1 MAKVLKKVLILAG
14 IFLVVA
20 AGVFFLLPRDREEV
34 SADYQALE
42 SATLPVVSLTV
53 EEQTVN
59 VLYGYTSEMDE
70 AYMGETLTPLPE
82 DRQLPVTVSS
92 YGNTVTGISYEIRS
106 EDGSNLI
113 ERNSVTAWDTQ
124 GDTIQAVIPVQ
135 DLISRDTEYR
145 LKLLIS
151 TESREEIAYYTRII
165 WGTDMRTSE
174 MLSYVQSFHNATFS
188 SEEASQYA
196 VNLEIDG
203 SADNGT
209 LSYTNIHS
217 SFDQLTWGELN
228 PSQVG
233 EAQIQILQMSSTFGS
248 FLVRYEI
255 QAEGENDRLGTYLAE
270 EYFCLQWSAQRFY
283 LMAYERNVRQVF
295 EATADTITSDRIE
308 FGVVDP
314 SQVTVADS
322 GTPESTANGEKQYQ
336 VFVVGGELWSY
347 CPENGEAVKIFTFLD
362 SSETGWRR
370 NHQEYG
376 VQTVNVD
383 TQGNV
388 EFFVYG
394 YMNQGAH
401 EGTTGLAYYRYVKAD
416 NALQE
421 VFYISSDK
429 PFQVLQEGIETL
441 AYKSSRDLLYLKF
454 DNNVYAVDYVGNEFV
469 VVVENTEARGFIVN
483 EAQDAIAW
491 MEGENLQEADTVRVL
506 YLDSGESYT
515 LEAAEGEYLRTQG
528 FIDQDC
534 ICTVGRSSEI
544 QHSGLED
551 LYPQYALTI
560 TGRDG
565 EEISRY
571 QYDGIY
577 IASVEVEQGQVHLS
591 RLSQNSSG
599 GYEYTSPDTL
609 MQSNAENTGDGNGLE
624 SETVERRQRI
634 WYLPLSSQAGGETL
648 SVTSPNRILYGESSA
663 MDLSQYAED
672 EGAERYYAYAYGHL
686 VSVQEQAGDA
696 ISQVYDQ
703 MGWVV
708 SSQGKMI
715 WRRQERATQISM
727 TVEGEA
733 SLTSSQSRLEGC
745 LEAMLQLLGYG
756 QDIGSR
762 LDAGESARAIL
773 EELLPGTVLNL
784 SGCTLRQ
791 LFYYLDAG
799 TPVVAVSPDR
809 EFLLLVGY
817 DQYNVDLY
825 DPLSG
830 ETYKMGQNDAEN
842 YFTEAGSQYL
852 GYVE

>member
-1 MAKVLKKVLILAG
+1 MARVFKKILILAG

-20 AGVFFLLPRDREEV
+20 IGAFFFLPRDREEEP
-34 SADYQALE
+34 ADYQALE
-42 SATLPVVSLTV
+42 PATLPVVALTV
-53 EEQTVN
+53 ENREVN

-70 AYMGETLTPLPE
+70 AYMGDTLTPLPE
-82 DRQLPVTVSS
+82 DRQLPVVIST

-106 EDGSNLI
+106 EDGTDLI
-113 ERNSVTAWDTQ
+113 ERNPVADWTTQ
-124 GDTIQAVIPVQ
+124 GDTVQAVIPVQ
-135 DLISRDTEYR
+135 DLISQNTEYR
-145 LKLLIS
+145 LKLLVS
-151 TESREEIAYYTRII
+151 TEAQEGIAYYTRII
-165 WGTDMRTSE
+165 WGTEMRTSE
-174 MLSYVQSFHNATFS
+174 MLDYVQSFHDATFS

-209 LSYTNIHS
+209 LAHTNIHS
-217 SFDQLTWGELN
+217 SFDQLTWGELH

-255 QAEGENDRLGTYLAE
+255 QAEGENDRLGAYLAE

-283 LMAYERNVRQVF
+283 LMAYERNVSQIF
-295 EATADTITSDRIE
+295 EASADTISADRIE
-308 FGVVDP
+308 FGVIDP
-314 SQVTVADS
+314 SQVTVTDS
-322 GTPESTANGEKQYQ
+322 GKPETTSNGEKRYQ
-336 VFVVGGELWSY
+336 VFSVGGELWSY

-362 SSETGWRR
+362 ESETGWRR
-370 NHQEYG
+370 NHLEYG

-383 TQGNV
+383 NQGNV

-401 EGTTGLAYYRYVKAD
+401 EGTSGLAYYRYVKAD

-429 PFQVLQEGIETL
+429 PYQVLQEGIETL

-491 MEGENLQEADTVRVL
+491 LEGENLQEADTVRIL
-506 YLDSGESYT
+506 YLDSGDSHT

-534 ICTVGRSSEI
+534 ICTVGRTAEI

-565 EEISRY
+565 TEVSRY

-577 IASVEVEQGQVHLS
+577 IASVEVRQGQVHLS
-591 RLSQNSSG
+591 RLSRNSSG
-599 GYEYTSPDTL
+599 GYDYTTPDTL
-609 MQSNAENTGDGNGLE
+609 MQSNAENTGGGTGLE
-624 SETVERRQRI
+624 SETVDRRQRI
-634 WYLPLSSQAGGETL
+634 WYLSVSGGDSGVAL

-663 MDLSQYAED
+663 MDLSQYAEGGD
-672 EGAERYYAYAYGHL
+672 AERYYAYAYGHL

-696 ISQVYDQ
+696 ITQVYDQ

-708 SSQGKMI
+708 DGQGKRI
-715 WRRQERATQISM
+715 WRRQERASQVTIAVGAEM
-727 TVEGEA
+727 

-745 LEAMLQLLGYG
+745 LEAILQLLGYG
-756 QDIGSR
+756 QDIGGR

-773 EELLPGTVLNL
+773 EDLLPGSVLNL

-852 GYVE
+852 GYVP